1 MSNDAINW
9 ALAQPI
15 KHSTAKFVL
24 VVMANC
30 ADGQEWLAWPSVAH
44 LAESTGQDRKTVLEN
59 IKRLIALGHIADTGS
74 RKGSTRQVPVYRLN
88 GNSAEGGTVPNLPAN
103 KPEITHQ
110 QSQICTVPVP
120 KTEPGTIRNHQGIQ
134 KETPRQIV
142 LNVALPAWLPAQVWK
157 SWIDYRTSINA
168 ALSPQAATLCIAKL
182 ELLRSEGSDPQQV
195 IEQSIMSGKWIG
207 LFAVKRKQA
216 VGAARVSRHSGFE
229 HIDYSEGIDNGRIT

>member
-1 MSNDAINW
+1 MSNEAINW

-88 GNSAEGGTVPNLPAN
+88 GNSTENGTVPDLAAN
-103 KPEITHQ
+103 RPEIDDQ
-110 QSQICTVPVP
+110 QARISAPAVP
-120 KTEPGTIRNHQGIQ
+120 KTGPGTTRNHQVNQ
-134 KETPRQIV
+134 METPRQIV
-142 LNVALPAWLPAQVWK
+142 LNVVLPAWLPLPVWK
-157 SWIDYRTSINA
+157 SWIDYRKSINA
-168 ALSPQAATLCIAKL
+168 ALSQQAATLCIAKL

-207 LFAVKRKQA
+207 LFAVKRQQA
-216 VGAARVSRHSGFE
+216 AGAARVSRHSGFE